1 MRPADYAP
9 LMAPSSKIVDF
20 HSHLI
25 PAVDD
30 GSRSVEQSLQAL
42 AAMAAQGITTCIT
55 TPHFDASLTRSREAL
70 AERLGQFDL
79 AWATLSAAVAQTPGL
94 PVLKRGTEVMLDEPE
109 VDLSDPRIRLD
120 GGRFILCE
128 FPGLRLP
135 PNAEWGVSNLIAQG
149 WQPIIAH
156 PERYRNLDPQFAML
170 ARLRAAG
177 AIFQVNAGSLMG
189 QHGEPA
195 MHAAQRILALGWAEY
210 LSSDYH
216 ARGVPATHRTVELL
230 IAEGG
235 QAQATR
241 LTEENPARMLAGE
254 MPLPVAPHEA
264 PKNGATW
271 LQRLLRLRAKP

>member
-1 MRPADYAP
+1 MSR
-9 LMAPSSKIVDF
+9 IVDF

-25 PAVDD
+25 PGVDD
-30 GSRSVEQSLQAL
+30 GSRTVEQSIQSL

-55 TPHFDASLTRSREAL
+55 TPHFDASLTRSPDAL

-79 AWATLSAAVAQTPGL
+79 AWAELTSAVAQTPGL
-94 PVLKRGTEVMLDEPE
+94 PELKRGTEVMLDEPE
-109 VDLSDPRIRLD
+109 VDLSDARIRLN

-156 PERYRNLDPQFAML
+156 PERYRNLDPQLEML
-170 ARLRAAG
+170 GLLRRAG
-177 AIFQVNAGSLMG
+177 AFFQVNAGSLMG

-195 MHAAQRILALGWAEY
+195 MRTAQRMLAAGWAEY

-216 ARGVPATHRTVELL
+216 ARGVPATLRTVELL
-230 IAEGG
+230 ESEGAG
-235 QAQATR
+235 AQAMR
-241 LTEENPARMLAGE
+241 LTQENPTRMLAGE

-264 PKNGATW
+264 PKNDATW
-271 LQRLLRLRAKP
+271 LQRLLRSRAK

>member
-1 MRPADYAP
+1 M
-9 LMAPSSKIVDF
+9 SKIVDF

-25 PAVDD
+25 PGVDD
-30 GSRSVEQSLQAL
+30 GSRSVEQSIQAL
-42 AAMAAQGITTCIT
+42 ATMAAQGITTCIA

-79 AWATLSAAVAQTPGL
+79 AWADLTAAVAQTPGL
-94 PVLKRGTEVMLDEPE
+94 PTLKRGTEVMLDDPE

-128 FPGLRLP
+128 FPGLVLP

-156 PERYRNLDPQFAML
+156 PERYRNLDSQFATL
-170 ARLRAAG
+170 ARLREAG
-177 AIFQVNAGSLMG
+177 AVFQLNAGSLMG
-189 QHGEPA
+189 RHGEPA
-195 MHAAQRILALGWAEY
+195 MRVAQRILALGWAEY

-216 ARGVPATHRTVELL
+216 ARGVPATQHAVELL
-230 IAEGG
+230 ILEGA
-235 QAQATR
+235 QAQAMR

-254 MPLPVAPHEA
+254 MPVPVAPHEA
-264 PKNGATW
+264 PKNDATW
-271 LQRLLRLRAKP
+271 LQRLLRSRAKS

>member
-1 MRPADYAP
+1 MSR
-9 LMAPSSKIVDF
+9 IVDF
-20 HSHLI
+20 HSHLM
-25 PAVDD
+25 PGVDD
-30 GSRSVEQSLQAL
+30 GSRTVEQSIQSL

-55 TPHFDASLTRSREAL
+55 TPHFDASLTHAPAAL

-79 AWATLSAAVAQTPGL
+79 AWAELTAAVAQTPGL
-94 PVLKRGTEVMLDEPE
+94 PELKRGTEVMLDEPE
-109 VDLSDPRIRLD
+109 VDLSDARIRLA

-156 PERYRNLDPQFAML
+156 PERYRNLDPQLTML
-170 ARLRAAG
+170 ARMRDAG
-177 AIFQVNAGSLMG
+177 AVFQVNAGSLLG

-195 MHAAQRILALGWAEY
+195 MRTAQRILAFGWAEY
-210 LSSDYH
+210 FSSDYH
-216 ARGVPATHRTVELL
+216 ARGVPATQKVVELL
-230 IAEGG
+230 HSEGA

-264 PKNGATW
+264 PKNDATW
-271 LQRLLRLRAKP
+271 LQRLLRSRAKS

>member
-1 MRPADYAP
+1 MTR
-9 LMAPSSKIVDF
+9 IVDF
-20 HSHLI
+20 HSHLM
-25 PAVDD
+25 PGVDD
-30 GSRSVEQSLQAL
+30 GSRSVEQSIQSL

-55 TPHFDASLTRSREAL
+55 TPHFDASLTRSPDAL

-79 AWATLSAAVAQTPGL
+79 AFAELSRAVAETPGL
-94 PVLKRGTEVMLDEPE
+94 PELKRGTEVMLDEPE
-109 VDLSDPRIRLD
+109 VDLSDARIRLN

-128 FPGLRLP
+128 FPQLRLP

-156 PERYRNLDPQFAML
+156 PERYRNIDPQLALL
-170 ARLRAAG
+170 ARLRDAG
-177 AIFQVNAGSLMG
+177 AVFQMNAGSLMG

-216 ARGVPATHRTVELL
+216 ARGLPATKRTVELL
-230 IAEGG
+230 HSEGA

-264 PKNGATW
+264 PKNDATW
-271 LQRLLRLRAKP
+271 LQRLLRSRAKS